1 MKAPL
6 PDSRR
11 VIAAVGLAREA
22 RIAESGQVHAVIG
35 GGDEAGL
42 ADGLKRAVAQGAA
55 GIISFGIAGG
65 LDPALKPGACIV
77 GSAVSEGNRRWR
89 ADASWSKKLLAA
101 LPRAVFAEIAGI
113 DRPVVTVE
121 HKRLL
126 RSMSGAAAV
135 DMESHVAGR
144 VAAEAGLP
152 FAIVR
157 VICDPADRPLP
168 PAALAGMRRDGT
180 TNPGAVLASL
190 LTQPSQLFALLGL
203 AGDARLAFSELKR
216 RRKSAGLGFGFAG

>member
-1 MKAPL
+1 VRAPL
-6 PDSRR
+6 SDTSR

-42 ADGLKRAVAQGAA
+42 GDGLKRAVAQGAA

-65 LDPALKPGACIV
+65 LDPALKPGTCVV
-77 GSAVSEGNRRWR
+77 GSVVSEGNRRWR
-89 ADASWSKKLLAA
+89 TDAAWSKKLLAA

-113 DRPVVTVE
+113 DRPVATVE

-126 RSMSGAAAV
+126 RMTGAAAV

-144 VAAEAGLP
+144 IAAEAGLP

-157 VICDPADRPLP
+157 VICDPADRSLP

-180 TNPGAVLASL
+180 TNPGAVLGSL
-190 LTQPSQLFALLGL
+190 ITQPSQLFALLGL
-203 AGDARLAFSELKR
+203 AGDARVAFGELKR
-216 RRKSAGLGFGFAG
+216 RRKSAGPGFGFAR

>member
-1 MKAPL
+1 VRAPL
-6 PDSRR
+6 SDPRR

-65 LDPALKPGACIV
+65 LDPVLKPGTCVV
-77 GSAVSEGNRRWR
+77 GSVVSEGTRRWR
-89 ADASWSKKLLAA
+89 TDPAWSKNLLAA

-113 DRPVVTVE
+113 DRPVATVD

-126 RSMSGAAAV
+126 RSMTGAAAV
-135 DMESHVAGR
+135 DMESHVVGR
-144 VAAEAGLP
+144 IAAEAGLP

-157 VICDPADRPLP
+157 VICDPADRALP
-168 PAALAGMRRDGT
+168 PAALAGVRRDGT
-180 TNPGAVLASL
+180 TNPRAVLASL

-203 AGDARLAFSELKR
+203 AGDARVAFSELKR
-216 RRKSAGLGFGFAG
+216 RRKGAGNGFGFAR